1 MRSFGIVVQVMRSPD
16 EEVTY
21 IERQRESARERADH
35 RRVDP
40 EAMHVGNSRKSPLAW
55 TLRAS
60 LLLLLLVSG
69 HEGGYLAAKEQPGDE
84 EGRAAADLGEFAGM
98 AALLRE
104 YLAGRMQEPSRTHF
118 SDSAASQISVA
129 KRGEDEGT
137 EDGFIAETKASST
150 SPASLTG
157 ALIGTV
163 LIKRHV
169 HHTPSR
175 FSQLLM
181 MGVDLPDF
189 ILNRNQPS
197 LKNLQALR
205 QRLFE
210 SGRRR

>member
-1 MRSFGIVVQVMRSPD
+1 
-16 EEVTY
+16 
-21 IERQRESARERADH
+21 
-35 RRVDP
+35 
-40 EAMHVGNSRKSPLAW
+40 MHVGNSRKSPLAW
-55 TLRAS
+55 ILRAS

-69 HEGGYLAAKEQPGDE
+69 HQGAYLAAKEQPGDE
-84 EGRAAADLGEFAGM
+84 EGRAAAAADLGEFAGL

-104 YLAGRMQEPSRTHF
+104 YLAGRMQEPPRTHF

-129 KRGEDEGT
+129 KRG
-137 EDGFIAETKASST
+137 
-150 SPASLTG
+150 
-157 ALIGTV
+157 V
-163 LIKRHV
+163 
-169 HHTPSR
+169 
-175 FSQLLM
+175 M